1 MEYFDRYD
9 NKYVSA
15 LKSGRIIYHT
25 RIIAL
30 NWQEQGLMDLTDKTD
45 LKNSSVTIQNTNPRR
60 KATLKLIN
68 TDNSLDVNENKLLW
82 YMRKFQIFKG
92 VEAGGDIYWFS
103 LGIYVVTD
111 ISGTERSPVV
121 SLSDK
126 YSLLNGDIK
135 LTYTEAELQIPSSGE
150 LELLSDE
157 AIAQGKGIMFINVIR
172 ELLQQPLGNGYILDD
187 KEPVADPEFD
197 KLFIHKQCVIS
208 AGFYPAAV
216 IEELSQTNMYN
227 AYYNTYGHLKIERN
241 LSDDYYYL
249 APIFDFTRGEHS
261 PLTTDYKFTQTFNS
275 QTVTG
280 SDVDGNIY
288 YYTARNDNPRSPVRI
303 SLIGE
308 RRDKQVSISNGNS
321 ERRCEMYAKYLLKQK
336 TAPKLSVSFESTV
349 IPHIDA
355 DRPILIDGEKFIVQS
370 ADFPLSGGS
379 MKISACSID
388 YIPYEEQG

>member
-103 LGIYVVTD
+103 LGIYTVTD

-135 LTYTEAELQIPSSGE
+135 LTYTEAELQIPSSSE

-249 APIFDFTRGEHS
+249 APIFDFTQGEHS

-280 SDVDGNIY
+280 SDVDGSIY

-308 RRDKQVSISNGNS
+308 RRDKLVSISNGNS
-321 ERRCEMYAKYLLKQK
+321 ERRCEMYARYLLKRK
-336 TAPKLSVSFESTV
+336 TAAKMSVSFECAV
-349 IPHIDA
+349 VPHIDA
-355 DRPILIDGEKFIVQS
+355 DRPILIDGKKYIVQS
-370 ADFPLSGGS
+370 AEIPLSGAS
-379 MKISACSID
+379 MKVTACNID
-388 YIPYEEQG
+388 YIPFEEQ